1 MPYARFL
8 NMKGIVLFTLVIV
21 CLASAA
27 QSPFDVARRNIRDG
41 NFHGLLNSMDSCVA
55 KNYYADSALYYKGIL
70 YLKREDMKNAKKTC
84 NSLLKAH
91 PAFAEGHYL
100 NGLIQYSDENFG
112 KSIDEFNLVLKAN
125 PKHVKA
131 LFNRSLAFGV
141 LEDYLSAIED
151 LGACIAIDP
160 NYALAYYSR
169 GYWYEFTGNYIEA
182 AKDYENSIRLDP
194 KNYDAYYG
202 LAFVYQ
208 TQKETTKAC
217 EVINRAINQGS
228 QIAEELRNNFCR

>member
-1 MPYARFL
+1 
-8 NMKGIVLFTLVIV
+8 MKRIALFVILCFSVLVK
-21 CLASAA
+21 A
-27 QSPFDVARRNIRDG
+27 QSPFAVVRKNMQEG
-41 NFHGLLNSMDSCVA
+41 NYSRPLVILDSCTD
-55 KNYYADSALYYKGIL
+55 KNYYKDSALFYKGL
-70 YLKREDMKNAKKTC
+70 VYLKKGNISDAKKNC
-84 NSLLKAH
+84 NALIKTY
-91 PAFAEGHYL
+91 PAFAEAHYL
-100 NGLIQYSDENFG
+100 NGLIQYSDENYG
-112 KSIDEFNLVLKAN
+112 KSIDEFNLALKAN
-125 PKHVKA
+125 PTHIKA
-131 LFNRSLAFGV
+131 LYNRSVAFGV

-151 LGACIAIDP
+151 LGTCIELNP

-217 EVINRAINQGS
+217 EVINQAINQGS
-228 QIAEELRNNFCR
+228 QIAEELKSNFCR